1 MAKGGETHA
10 GQCFSATTAMPI
22 VVVSHGRSLARSS
35 LLFARAHS
43 LFSVL
48 FLSLSFSLCVWF
60 FAALVRKGNATEQ
73 PLVPQHLIGP
83 HAAASVSTRTFLLG
97 ATNRTFYIII
107 IIFFCG

>member
-22 VVVSHGRSLARSS
+22 VVVSHGRSP
-35 LLFARAHS
+35 LLFARALS
-43 LFSVL
+43 VFSVL
-48 FLSLSFSLCVWF
+48 SLSLCVWF
-60 FAALVRKGNATEQ
+60 FAALVRKGNATKQ